1 MAGYFE
7 LVDAPD
13 GGYRIRML
21 DGAGSLMA
29 VSVTFPTKRAAVA
42 GIAQAR
48 EIAGT
53 GLIRDRSAGG
63 QAAAASGPALPGA
76 QTDRRGHRPRNL
88 PVRRVAGGRKAGAG
102 TSLTSSRSNAGGQ
115 AAACSSWFSRLAGG
129 LEVEG
134 WPGWALSFAATRRRS
149 SGV

>member
-21 DGAGSLMA
+21 DGAGNLMA

-42 GIAQAR
+42 GVAQAR

-63 QAAAASGPALPGA
+63 QSTPAGPLSRVS
-76 QTDRRGHRPRNL
+76 RRT
-88 PVRRVAGGRKAGAG
+88 AGGSGRGI
-102 TSLTSSRSNAGGQ
+102 S
-115 AAACSSWFSRLAGG
+115 LAGG
-129 LEVEG
+129 
-134 WPGWALSFAATRRRS
+134 SMAAGKRARAHN
-149 SGV
+149 

>member
-13 GGYRIRML
+13 GGYRIRIL

-29 VSVTFPTKRAAVA
+29 ISVTFPTRRAAVA

-53 GLIRDRSAGG
+53 GLVRDRSAGG
-63 QAAAASGPALPGA
+63 QAALAGPRARAS
-76 QTDRRGHRPRNL
+76 RRT
-88 PVRRVAGGRKAGAG
+88 AGGAGRGTLSGGSVAAG
-102 TSLTSSRSNAGGQ
+102 KR
-115 AAACSSWFSRLAGG
+115 
-129 LEVEG
+129 
-134 WPGWALSFAATRRRS
+134 TRAQL
-149 SGV
+149 

>member
-63 QAAAASGPALPGA
+63 QSVMPPSRV
-76 QTDRRGHRPRNL
+76 TRRT
-88 PVRRVAGGRKAGAG
+88 AGGAGRS
-102 TSLTSSRSNAGGQ
+102 TS
-115 AAACSSWFSRLAGG
+115 LAGG
-129 LEVEG
+129 SL
-134 WPGWALSFAATRRRS
+134 AAGKRARAHN
-149 SGV
+149 

>member
-42 GIAQAR
+42 GIAEAR

-53 GLIRDRSAGG
+53 GLIRDRSAGA
-63 QAAAASGPALPGA
+63 QAA
-76 QTDRRGHRPRNL
+76 
-88 PVRRVAGGRKAGAG
+88 PVGSLARLNKRSAGGAGRG
-102 TSLTSSRSNAGGQ
+102 TSLSGGSLAAGKR
-115 AAACSSWFSRLAGG
+115 ARAHH
-129 LEVEG
+129 
-134 WPGWALSFAATRRRS
+134 
-149 SGV
+149 

>member
-7 LVDAPD
+7 VVDAPD

-21 DGAGSLMA
+21 DGGGSLMA

-53 GLIRDRSAGG
+53 GLIRDRSAGRLAA
-63 QAAAASGPALPGA
+63 QAVPFGKVP
-76 QTDRRGHRPRNL
+76 RRS
-88 PVRRVAGGRKAGAG
+88 AGGTSRGTVLSGGSLAAGKRA
-102 TSLTSSRSNAGGQ
+102 RAHH
-115 AAACSSWFSRLAGG
+115 
-129 LEVEG
+129 
-134 WPGWALSFAATRRRS
+134 
-149 SGV
+149 